1 MVRNKVINKF
11 VKFTLNKTL
20 FNILLSIK
28 QMRNTNETLKEK
40 G

>member
-20 FNILLSIK
+20 FNIYIDITFVKLS
-28 QMRNTNETLKEK
+28 
-40 G
+40 